1 MAVNRNK
8 NPEKLA
14 KILSYALGRNPDEF
28 GLVPDAEG
36 FVKIKE
42 LLKALHEEEGWGF
55 VRRAAIDDVLFTLA
69 APPVEIVDDRIRAIQ
84 RAHLTERDYEPDPPT
99 LLYTC
104 ARQRA
109 YPVVLRKGLFPM
121 GRRHVLLAATE
132 ALALKIGK
140 RTDADPVLLTVNT
153 AMAQDSGCL
162 FMRASERLFLCR
174 FIPTGCFQGP
184 ALPKEK
190 KTAGKEAASTPPK
203 RSETP
208 GSYFPDLSEVAR
220 PRHLTKK
227 ERRRDEVAWKSERRR
242 KSREK
247 G

>member
-1 MAVNRNK
+1 MGSIKDKVAIVGMGCCKFGENWDQGADDMIIDAVYEAYEDAGVERK
-8 NPEKLA
+8 DIQAAWVGTAFSGVGGISVAGPLKL
-14 KILSYALGRNPDEF
+14 
-28 GLVPDAEG
+28 
-36 FVKIKE
+36 
-42 LLKALHEEEGWGF
+42 
-55 VRRAAIDDVLFTLA
+55 
-69 APPVEIVDDRIRAIQ
+69 DRIRAIQ